1 VVINTA
7 KREDFFAMRLIGVL
21 GIFLLVNAVALFC
34 VFNPWI
40 KDWAAQGIVLLVL
53 EGIFLVLIGVPVF
66 LYHFI
71 GKKKTFRQSLSD
83 SVESVLNFLVG
94 WV

>member
-1 VVINTA
+1 MS
-7 KREDFFAMRLIGVL
+7 KIGVL
-21 GIFLLVNAVALFC
+21 GIFLFVNAVALFC

-40 KDWAAQGIVLLVL
+40 KDWATQGIVLLVL
-53 EGIFLVLIGVPVF
+53 EAVFLVLLGVPVF

-71 GKKKTFRQSLSD
+71 RNKKTFGQSLSD
-83 SVESVLNFLVG
+83 SVESVLNFLAG

>member
-1 VVINTA
+1 MVIGNTKTKEGFGMSKIA
-7 KREDFFAMRLIGVL
+7 VL
-21 GIFLLVNAVALFC
+21 GIFFLVNAVALFC

-40 KDWAAQGIVLLVL
+40 KDWAAQGTVLLVL
-53 EGIFLVLIGVPVF
+53 EAVFFILIGVPVF

-71 GKKKTFRQSLSD
+71 RNKKAFGQSLSD
-83 SVESVLNFLVG
+83 SVESVLNFLAG